1 MRNNTQIDDFEVVNI
16 IQNYRDESN
25 FQNGGGYI
33 KLTHYL
39 RREHQLIINKKKTYR
54 LCKNH
59 DFLLP
64 KMKKIKKPWKVISHN
79 RTITE
84 PYKLWEF
91 DIKYCFIHGENRFF
105 FVASFIDVYSR
116 KIVGEYVG
124 SQCKSGDL
132 IFTLNQALIKEGIT
146 DEHKLVIRSDNGSQM
161 SSLLFYNYL
170 KDLEYKLTHEF
181 IPVATPNKNAHI
193 ESFFSILET
202 EFIQVHY
209 FKTLADAYV
218 KTREFIKFYN
228 ERRVHKALKYRTPN
242 EVMLDYKMGRPLNI
256 KPVSL

>member
-1 MRNNTQIDDFEVVNI
+1 M
-16 IQNYRDESN
+16 
-25 FQNGGGYI
+25 
-33 KLTHYL
+33 
-39 RREHQLIINKKKTYR
+39 
-54 LCKNH
+54 
-59 DFLLP
+59 
-64 KMKKIKKPWKVISHN
+64 
-79 RTITE
+79 
-84 PYKLWEF
+84 
-91 DIKYCFIHGENRFF
+91 
-105 FVASFIDVYSR
+105 ASFIDVYSR